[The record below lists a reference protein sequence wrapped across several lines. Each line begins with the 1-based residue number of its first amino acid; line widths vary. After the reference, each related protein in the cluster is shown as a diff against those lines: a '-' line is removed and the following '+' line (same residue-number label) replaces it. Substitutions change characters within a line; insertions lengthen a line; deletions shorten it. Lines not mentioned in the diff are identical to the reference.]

1 MGNAGVVSTT
11 RGLADVLS
19 PLLSEYTASCRM
31 YWLPGS
37 GLTKLFLYKHEME
50 LIFDTLRASYSVQT
64 VPCQPVSCTIAAKL
78 YFK

>member
-19 PLLSEYTASCRM
+19 PLLSKYAASCRM

-37 GLTKLFLYKHEME
+37 GLTKPSLHKHEME
-50 LIFDTLRASYSVQT
+50 LIFNTLLV
-64 VPCQPVSCTIAAKL
+64 
-78 YFK
+78 